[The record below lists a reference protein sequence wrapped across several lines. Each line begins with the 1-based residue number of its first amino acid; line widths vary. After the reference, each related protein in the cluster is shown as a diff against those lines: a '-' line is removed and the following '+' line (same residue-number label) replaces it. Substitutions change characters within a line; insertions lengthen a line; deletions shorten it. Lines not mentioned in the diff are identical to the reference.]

1 MIDQDPGKPGTG
13 RLIRM
18 LSLRPP
24 TVRRAARA
32 RISYRFPRPLPD
44 PARYSRGLASIVAS
58 LAILLFLTVGTALAA
73 GATPTPTMS
82 PTTTARVSLT
92 PTATMSPTSTPG
104 ASRTPSHDD
113 SPRSATSPSASPNVS
128 PTVTPDVSPTLTST
142 ATPTTTPTQTATPT
156 RAPPLTKV
164 AGLQPLKI
172 EGNDESLVL
181 NVPLRSQYDSS
192 PYQNA
197 NCGPASLAM
206 VLEAY
211 GLKVPTERIRALSNQ
226 LQGTYDFDQ
235 GIALDYLVAIGQQA
249 GLHQEGLY
257 DSAGHYRQWAI
268 SDVIREVRAGY
279 PVITLVHYNSLPQH
293 QHESSQSDHYVVIV
307 GVTSQGFLI
316 NDPAS
321 VGKAGYRQ
329 LLTPPELMAAWNAA
343 SRHQQAAAFL
353 PPTGKLALNPVNG
366 EAGDG
371 PAVAALA
378 ELPGA
383 TRLASPPSPQP
394 SPTVPTAT
402 PLPTNTPE
410 PTVNPLLISEA
421 AALKNWARPTDVPTP
436 PPPAVTLTATA
447 QPTTLAR
454 ATPSRTPPSSP
465 LPIVVVFAAMSLVS
479 IGVIKATN
487 R

>member
-1 MIDQDPGKPGTG
+1 M
-13 RLIRM
+13 
-18 LSLRPP
+18 
-24 TVRRAARA
+24 
-32 RISYRFPRPLPD
+32 
-44 PARYSRGLASIVAS
+44 VAS
-58 LAILLFLTVGTALAA
+58 LAVLLILTVGTAVAA
-73 GATPTPTMS
+73 GATPTPTV
-82 PTTTARVSLT
+82 TARVSLT
-92 PTATMSPTSTPG
+92 PTATLSPTSTPG
-104 ASRTPSHDD
+104 ASRTPTHVA
-113 SPRSATSPSASPNVS
+113 SPSSTTSPSATPDVS
-128 PTVTPDVSPTLTST
+128 PTVTPDVSPTPTLTST
-142 ATPTTTPTQTATPT
+142 ATLTSTPTQTATPT

-164 AGLQPLKI
+164 AGLQPVKT
-172 EGNDESLVL
+172 EGDDEGLVMD
-181 NVPLRSQYDSS
+181 VPLRSQYDSS

-206 VLEAY
+206 VLQAY
-211 GLKVPTERIRALSNQ
+211 GLNVPTERIRALSNQ
-226 LQGTYDFDQ
+226 LQGTYDYDQ
-235 GIALDYLVAIGQQA
+235 GIALDYLVAIGRQA
-249 GLHQEGLY
+249 GLHEEGLY

-268 SDVIREVRAGY
+268 SDVIREVRAGN

-293 QHESSQSDHYVVIV
+293 QHESSLSDHYVVIV

-329 LLTPPELMAAWNAA
+329 LLTPPELIAAWNAA

-353 PPTGKLALNPVNG
+353 PPTGKLALNPANG

-371 PAVAALA
+371 PAAAALA
-378 ELPGA
+378 ALPGA

-402 PLPTNTPE
+402 PVPTNTPE

-421 AALKNWARPTDVPTP
+421 AALKNWNRPTDVPTP
-436 PPPAVTLTATA
+436 PPPTVTATA
-447 QPTTLAR
+447 TARPTTLAR

-465 LPIVVVFAAMSLVS
+465 LPIVVVLAAMSLAS

-487 R
+487 P